1 MAKVLK
7 DLFYGDLSLSDRPMP
22 KGSEMYKL
30 STRLCKCEES
40 LTQALDEPEKVQLEV
55 LTRTQ
60 WELNCLTAEENFALG
75 FRLAVQIMAACLTG
89 EEDA

>member
-1 MAKVLK
+1 MEKVLK
-7 DLFYGDLSLSDRPMP
+7 DLFNGNLFLSDRPMP

-40 LTQALDEPEKVQLEV
+40 LAQALEEPEKAQMEV

-60 WELNCLTAEENFALG
+60 WELNCLTAEGNFALG
-75 FRLAVQIMAACLTG
+75 FRLAVQIMVECLG
-89 EEDA
+89 GGPNG